1 MSDLFGSDSEKLQKE
16 NVLKEDFGWEV
27 PIELVP
33 LPSAGLLYGPDSSL
47 YKKETVKIKSMT
59 AREEDILMS
68 AAFIK
73 EGTALDHVANS
84 CIIDNVNIN
93 EMTVG
98 DKNAILTAIRITGYG
113 KDYKVNVRCQSCGA
127 FNNVNI
133 DLSSLPIKRL
143 KIKPHKDSNL
153 FMYTLPVTKKRV
165 LFEFTTIKKDKQRK
179 EHIKNLENANMKNSV
194 GQVTLALEYLIHSI
208 EGITDRNKIKHFILN
223 MPALDAK
230 SLRNYINDHEPGID
244 MTDNF
249 VCKSCNSDNTFN
261 IPITSDF
268 FWPR

>member
-1 MSDLFGSDSEKLQKE
+1 MSKLFGSDSEKLQKE
-16 NVLKEDFGWEV
+16 NILKDDFGWEV

-33 LPSAGLLYGPDSSL
+33 LPSSGLLYGPDSSL
-47 YKKETVKIKSMT
+47 YKKEMLKIKSMT

-68 AAFIK
+68 PAFIK
-73 EGTALDHVANS
+73 EGTALDHVASS
-84 CIIDNVNIN
+84 CIIDNININ

-113 KDYKVNVRCQSCGA
+113 KDYNVKIRCDSCGV

-143 KIKPHKDSNL
+143 KIEPHEDSNMFL
-153 FMYTLPVTKKRV
+153 YTLPVTKKRV

-179 EHIKNLENANMKNSV
+179 KHITNLENANMSNSV

-208 EGITDRNKIKHFILN
+208 EGITDKNKIKHFIMN
-223 MPALDAK
+223 MPARDAK
-230 SLRNYINDHEPGID
+230 SLRKYIYDHEPGID
-244 MTDNF
+244 MTDKF
-249 VCKSCNSDNTFN
+249 KCKSCNSDNVFS